1 MLTLC
6 ALTVLGMDPS
16 ETRTLDAADVVA
28 LACAGDRECAMVVP
42 VLWATETASTFALR
56 PRGGSGF
63 GPLQVL
69 PSKYVTGYDLR
80 DPVDGM
86 RAGWR
91 VFQLKRARAHSVRQ
105 AFGFYNGSRR
115 AASYGRHAWAKLRRV
130 RAACEAESL

>member
-42 VLWATETASTFALR
+42 VLWSQETSATFALR

-69 PSKYVTGYDLR
+69 RSRYVAGYDLR

-86 RAGWR
+86 RAGWK
-91 VFQLKRARAHSVRQ
+91 VYQLKRARAHSVRQ
-105 AFGFYNGSRR
+105 AFEFYNGSR
-115 AASYGRHAWAKLRRV
+115 AASRYGRHAWAKLRRV
-130 RAACEAESL
+130 RAACEGEGL